1 MITFLCPTRNR
12 PEGLKRLISSAL
24 KTCSWQIPI
33 EFGFYIDND
42 DTVSEQALS
51 DIAKEYKAAVW
62 YTTGPRLHKLSEA
75 SNILARMTKEGIMFF
90 CGDDV
95 EVESLNWDVFVYQ
108 EFEKVHDKILLV
120 YGDDGIQHAN
130 LATHFFIHKN
140 WVDTLGHVLPP
151 VFTGDWVD
159 NWVTEVSTSLGR
171 KVYLPHVKLTHHHC
185 IFGPPSQRSAFDATY
200 IEKFNKDRQ
209 YNPAKVFEDTRPQR
223 ETDTEKLRNYI
234 KNHEN
239 P

>member
-12 PEGLKRLISSAL
+12 PNGLKRLVSSAL
-24 KTCSWQIPI
+24 AKSSWQIPI
-33 EFGFYIDND
+33 EFGFYIDDD
-42 DTVSEQALS
+42 DTISEQALS
-51 DIAKEYKAAVW
+51 EISKDSRASIW
-62 YTTGPRLHKLSEA
+62 FTRGPRLHELSEA
-75 SNILARMTKEGIMFF
+75 SNILARLTKSGILFF

-95 EVESLNWDVFVYQ
+95 EVETLNWDVAVYQ
-108 EFEKVHDKILLV
+108 EFEKVKDKILLV
-120 YGDDGIQHAN
+120 YGDDGIQHSK

-159 NWVTEVSTSLGR
+159 NWVTEVSSSIGR
-171 KVYLPHVKLTHHHC
+171 KIYLQDVKLTHHHC
-185 IFGPPSQRSAFDATY
+185 TVGKSPVDQTY

-209 YNPAKVFEDTRPQR
+209 HNPAKVFADTKDQR
-223 ETDTEKLRNYI
+223 EADIDKLRNYI

-239 P
+239 S